1 MRKKSPKQVGRVGEH
16 YVAYLLE
23 SVGLEALRVDGT
35 GCDLHVTTSSG
46 SRVMRVEVKTC
57 ASRMLEKN
65 TYRFH
70 IGNSNAE
77 VFAFVAIFDGEPLV
91 RMFLR
96 DDAPKWSLNSSQFT
110 LEAQQADLEWFS
122 QLS

>member
-35 GCDLHVTTSSG
+35 GCDLHVTTNSG
-46 SRVMRVEVKTC
+46 RVMRVEVKTC

-70 IGNSNAE
+70 IGKSNAE
-77 VFAFVAIFDGEPLV
+77 VFAFVAIFDEPMV

-96 DDAPKWSLNSSQFT
+96 KDAPKWSLNSSEFT

>member
-1 MRKKSPKQVGRVGEH
+1 VLKKSPKQVGRAGEH

-35 GCDLHVTTSSG
+35 GCDLHVTTNSG

-70 IGNSNAE
+70 IGKSDAE
-77 VFAFVAIFDGEPLV
+77 VFVFVAIFDEPLV

-96 DDAPKWSLNSSQFT
+96 EDAPKWSLNSSEFT
-110 LEAQQADLEWFS
+110 LEAQQADLEWFA

>member
-1 MRKKSPKQVGRVGEH
+1 MRKKSPKQIGRAGEH
-16 YVAYLLE
+16 YAAYLLE

-35 GCDLHVTTSSG
+35 GCDLHVTTNSG
-46 SRVMRVEVKTC
+46 RVMRVEVKTC
-57 ASRMLEKN
+57 ASKMLDQN

-70 IGNSNAE
+70 IGKSNAE
-77 VFAFVAIFDGEPLV
+77 VFAFVAIFDEPLV

-96 DDAPKWSLNSSQFT
+96 EDAPKWSLNSSEFT
-110 LEAQQADLEWFS
+110 LEAQQADLEWFA

>member
-1 MRKKSPKQVGRVGEH
+1 VRKKSPKQVGRVGEH

-23 SVGLEALRVDGT
+23 SVGLETLRVDGT
-35 GCDLHVTTSSG
+35 GCDLHVTTNSG
-46 SRVMRVEVKTC
+46 RVMRVEVKTC
-57 ASRMLEKN
+57 ATTMVKKN
-65 TYRFH
+65 VYRFH

-77 VFAFVAIFDGEPLV
+77 VFVFVAMFDGEPLV

-96 DDAPKWSLNSSQFT
+96 EDAPKWSLNSSEFT
-110 LEAQQADLEWFS
+110 LEAQQADLDWFA